1 MQRRLHASRLAR
13 SGPDVLK
20 GCGCKHLTE
29 ERHARANM
37 GRCLCSTLIHTVG
50 WQCGFPGQLTHP
62 VRALPKW
69 GAHIRLSRAVRRS
82 PHMPMSNLW
91 KGARVEERRC
101 NTRGSCRP
109 LSDGRVP
116 GMWHGLCGAGVV
128 RTPSLIQLAQSGA
141 WNRWTLCRAKKRSR
155 RMRRVPSSD
164 AKRVLKVPAA
174 WQFLSVAPSV
184 DNRLATCSRSL
195 LVVLTS
201 C

>member
-1 MQRRLHASRLAR
+1 M
-13 SGPDVLK
+13 LK

-69 GAHIRLSRAVRRS
+69 RVHIRLSRVVRRS
-82 PHMPMSNLW
+82 PNMPMSNLW

-109 LSDGRVP
+109 SLSDGRVARTLWR
-116 GMWHGLCGAGVV
+116 GCRSHTISHSACSEWCLEQVDAMSCQEAQQKDEEGAEFRRKAHAEGAGCLAVLV
-128 RTPSLIQLAQSGA
+128 R
-141 WNRWTLCRAKKRSR
+141 
-155 RMRRVPSSD
+155 
-164 AKRVLKVPAA
+164 
-174 WQFLSVAPSV
+174 
-184 DNRLATCSRSL
+184 CSK
-195 LVVLTS
+195 